1 MSLLEFIHDLGE
13 TDRTLTVVNRTEVD
27 LVQDMLEDLFE
38 GQPVRVTESTD
49 ETDPTSDRVLVD
61 GGQVGEGQVG
71 EGQVGEGQVDGGQV
85 DGGQAE
91 SGDSGFS
98 SLDSIGNAVLFVNSD
113 TYISGSRAIDEVET
127 PDALVALADTPF
139 SVVGYPDTRK
149 QKFLLIE
156 MSRYIEARAWR
167 AGAGTVHSGFQ
178 KLSRINDER
187 GTRDV
192 YDQLASTGL
201 DVHIYGIPN
210 WSPAPESSIRAH
222 GTAGDEELLRSW
234 FVIYEHATDPSENA
248 ALVCYETGRNEWEGF
263 WTFDSD
269 RVADVSDYVATR
281 FQPDTRTAG

>member
-27 LVQDMLEDLFE
+27 LVQGMLEDLFE
-38 GQPVRVTESTD
+38 GQPVSVTESTD
-49 ETDPTSDRVLVD
+49 ETDLTSDRVLVD
-61 GGQVGEGQVG
+61 GGQVDRDRVG
-71 EGQVGEGQVDGGQV
+71 EDGEQV
-85 DGGQAE
+85 E

-210 WSPAPESSIRAH
+210 WSPAAGSSIRAH

-234 FVIYEHATDPSENA
+234 FVIYEHAADPSENA

>member
-38 GQPVRVTESTD
+38 DQPVRVTESTD

-61 GGQVGEGQVG
+61 GE
-71 EGQVGEGQVDGGQV
+71 QVDGAQV
-85 DGGQAE
+85 E
-91 SGDSGFS
+91 SGDTGFS
-98 SLDSIGNAVLFVNSD
+98 SLNSIGNAVLFVNSD
-113 TYISGSRAIDEVET
+113 TYISGSRTIDEIET

-192 YDQLASTGL
+192 YDKLASTAL
-201 DVHIYGIPN
+201 DVHIYGVPD
-210 WSPAPESSIRAH
+210 WSPEPESSIHAH

-234 FVIYEHATDPSENA
+234 FVIYEHPTDPTENT

-263 WTFDSD
+263 WTFDSE

-281 FQPDTRTAG
+281 FQYDTQSAG